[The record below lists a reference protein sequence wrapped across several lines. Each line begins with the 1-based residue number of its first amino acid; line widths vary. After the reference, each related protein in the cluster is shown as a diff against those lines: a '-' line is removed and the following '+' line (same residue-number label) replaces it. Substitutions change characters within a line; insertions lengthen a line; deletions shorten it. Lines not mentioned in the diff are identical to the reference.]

1 MSEAGIGRILVAS
14 LHQGIAD
21 LLPTRLEFYENWLHP
36 EGLRHGTIGLAPL
49 HAVLSFLRQEGPVYH
64 EITRCA
70 GRYAA
75 EWTVA
80 SQWPLRRSLTRTMPA
95 RLRARSVLRLARH
108 AIAGTYVGTRAIVR
122 LRKGEGTVD
131 VRASL
136 FCTIRES
143 SPEPLCDFYAAAV
156 SRFLEL
162 YDVPATVRLGPCRAA
177 GDPSCVIGI
186 ALVEPRPGSPLRLT
200 PPS

>member
-21 LLPTRLEFYENWLHP
+21 VLPDRLEFYENWLHSQ
-36 EGLRHGTIGLAPL
+36 GLRHGTIGLAPL
-49 HAVLSFLRQEGPVYH
+49 HAVLSFLRQEGAAYH
-64 EITRCA
+64 VICRRA
-70 GRYAA
+70 GEYAA

-80 SQWPLRRSLTRTMPA
+80 SHWSPRRRLIRALPASLRS
-95 RLRARSVLRLARH
+95 RAVLRLVRATIRR
-108 AIAGTYVGTRAIVR
+108 TYVGTRVIVR
-122 LRKGEGTVD
+122 LRKGEGLVD

-143 SPEPLCDFYAAAV
+143 SREPLCDFYAAVV

-162 YDVPATVRLGPCRAA
+162 YDVPADVRLGPCRAS
-177 GDPSCVIGI
+177 GDASCLI
-186 ALVEPRPGSPLRLT
+186 ALRVGQAAGASAAAVRPPA
-200 PPS
+200 